1 MDKILGIV
9 NLHTESNFGNLTQRK
24 NIETTSF
31 LGRYYF
37 IDFVLSRFTN
47 CNINSIEILVKNKP
61 TSLFKHL
68 SLGAKEWSVNTQ
80 IGGINLMYN
89 ELESKKKYLNTDFN
103 TLLANKKYLY
113 NYNHA
118 FVVVAP
124 CDIISDIDYQKM
136 LEAHILGGKSITI
149 AYKNCANELD
159 RFTGVDKVNLSQD
172 GSTLKYFKKDDE
184 NPNVYMET
192 FIIQRTKL
200 IEILESFDPDDE
212 IPTLKEIISYTA
224 RLEGINAYEH
234 KGFMRYFRTL
244 ENYIDYSLEMLKP
257 ENYKA
262 LFDENNPVY
271 TREYNTTPTIYGKK
285 ANVNRCYIT
294 NGCKIDGHVSNSI
307 LGRNVIIEEGATVNN
322 SIIFSYA
329 HIKANS
335 VIEDAIIENGS
346 VINEKTRIK
355 GNIKKP
361 AYIQS

>member
-9 NLHTESNFGNLTQRK
+9 NLHTESNFGNLTHRK

-80 IGGINLMYN
+80 TGGINLMYN
-89 ELESKKKYLNTDFN
+89 ELESKKNYLNTDFN
-103 TLLANKKYLY
+103 TLLTNKKFLH

-124 CDIISDIDYQKM
+124 CEILSDIDYQAM
-136 LEAHILGGKSITI
+136 MESHILSGKIMTV
-149 AYKNCANELD
+149 AYKNCSDELD
-159 RFTGVDKVNLSQD
+159 KFTGVDKVNLSED
-172 GSTLKYFKKDDE
+172 GTSLKYFKKDDT

-192 FIIQRTKL
+192 FIIHRTKL
-200 IEILESFDPDDE
+200 IEILDNFDPDDE
-212 IPTLKEIISYTA
+212 IPTLKEVISYIA
-224 RLEGINAYEH
+224 RLETVNVYEH
-234 KGFMRYFRTL
+234 KGFMRYFRSM
-244 ENYIDYSLEMLKP
+244 ENYIEYSLEMLNQ
-257 ENYKA
+257 ENYKK
-262 LFDENNPVY
+262 LFDEHNPIY
-271 TREYNTTPTIYGKK
+271 TREYNTTPSVYGK
-285 ANVNRCYIT
+285 NDSVNRCYIT
-294 NGCKIDGHVSNSI
+294 NGCKING
-307 LGRNVIIEEGATVNN
+307 TVNN
-322 SIIFSYA
+322 SIIGRNVIIDEGAVVNNSIVFSYA
-329 HIKANS
+329 HIKTGS
-335 VIEDAIIENGS
+335 IVEDAIIENGS
-346 VINEKTRIK
+346 VVNEKAKIK

>member
-47 CNINSIEILVKNKP
+47 CNINNIEILVKNKP
-61 TSLFKHL
+61 TALFKHL

-89 ELESKKKYLNTDFN
+89 ELENKKNYLNTDFN
-103 TLLANKKYLY
+103 TLLTNKKFLN
-113 NYNHA
+113 NYNQA

-136 LEAHILGGKSITI
+136 MEAHILSGKIMTV
-149 AYKNCANELD
+149 AYKNCSDELD
-159 RFTGVDKVNLSQD
+159 RYKDVDKMNFDES
-172 GSTLKYFKKDDE
+172 GTKLKYFKKDDT

-192 FIIQRTKL
+192 FIIHRTKL
-200 IEILESFDPDDE
+200 IEILENFDPDDE
-212 IPTLKEIISYTA
+212 IPTLKEVISYIA
-224 RLEGINAYEH
+224 RLEDINVYEH
-234 KGFMRYFRTL
+234 KGFMRYFRTM
-244 ENYIDYSLEMLKP
+244 ENYIEYSLEMLNE
-257 ENYKA
+257 ENYKM
-262 LFDENNPVY
+262 LFDKNNPIY
-271 TREYNTTPTIYGKK
+271 TREYNTTPTVYGKK
-285 ANVNRCYIT
+285 ANINRCYIT
-294 NGCKIDGHVSNSI
+294 NGCNINGSVSNSI
-307 LGRNVIIEEGATVNN
+307 LGRNVIVEEGAVINN

-329 HIKANS
+329 HIKAGS

-346 VINEKTRIK
+346 VVKEKTKIK

>member
-89 ELESKKKYLNTDFN
+89 ELESKKNYLNTDFN
-103 TLLANKKYLY
+103 TLLANKKYLH
-113 NYNHA
+113 NYNQA

-124 CDIISDIDYQKM
+124 CDIISQIDYQKM
-136 LEAHILGGKSITI
+136 MEEHILSGKSITV
-149 AYKNCANELD
+149 AYKNCADELD
-159 RFTGVDKVNLSQD
+159 KFTEVDKVTLSED
-172 GSTLKYFKKDDE
+172 GTKLKYLKKDDT

-192 FIIQRTKL
+192 FIMHRSKL
-200 IEILESFDPDDE
+200 IEILDNFDPDDE
-212 IPTLKEIISYTA
+212 IPTLKEVISYIA
-224 RLEGINAYEH
+224 RLEDINVYEY
-234 KGFMRYFRTL
+234 KGFMRYFRTV
-244 ENYIDYSLEMLKP
+244 ENYIEYSLEMLNKDK
-257 ENYKA
+257 YDL
-262 LFDENNPVY
+262 LFDENNPIY
-271 TREYNTTPTIYGKK
+271 TREYNTTPTIYGKSSK
-285 ANVNRCYIT
+285 VNRCYIT
-294 NGCKIDGHVSNSI
+294 NGCKINGSISNSI
-307 LGRNVIIEEGATVNN
+307 LGRNVIIEEGAIVNN
-322 SIIFSYA
+322 SIIFSNA

-346 VINEKTRIK
+346 VVKEKTKIK